1 MTRHAQTKFMH
12 QNNSPI
18 LNSWKTEE
26 LSSGEHR
33 LKYLL
38 FQELAGL
45 IVDSVGYLV
54 AADNVADGVQVQHKN
69 LD

>member
-1 MTRHAQTKFMH
+1 MTRHALTKFMY
-12 QNNSPI
+12 QNNSPL

-54 AADNVADGVQVQHKN
+54 AADNVADGVQVQYKN

>member
-1 MTRHAQTKFMH
+1 MTRHAQTKFMY
-12 QNNSPI
+12 QNNSPL

-54 AADNVADGVQVQHKN
+54 AADNVADGIQVQHKN